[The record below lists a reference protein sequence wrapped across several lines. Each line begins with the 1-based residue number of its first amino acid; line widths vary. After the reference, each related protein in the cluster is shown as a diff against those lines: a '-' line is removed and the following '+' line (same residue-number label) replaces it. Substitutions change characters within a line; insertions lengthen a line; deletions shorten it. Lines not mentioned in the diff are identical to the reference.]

1 MEVEEQHENR
11 DVIAMRIVHLS
22 YVNVSGETDPVQ
34 WLKKIRFY
42 TGIPEQ
48 MSSDHDVHSIHCIGD
63 FGGVQYQNV
72 SYHFFRLDGW
82 RRIYPSKV
90 HSHVASLK
98 PDIIVV
104 HGLHFPWQVL
114 LLKKQLSGAVKI
126 FIQHHAEKPF
136 SDFRKLFQKRVDEFV
151 SGYFF
156 TAKGLAASWI
166 ESGIISSSEKIIEV
180 MEGST
185 SFLPADR
192 NAAKKQIGI
201 SGKRLYLWVGR
212 LDFNKDPETLIKS
225 FIPFAK
231 ANPQVALCI
240 IHKDDDLLPEVEK
253 LLSGGHEN
261 IKLVGKVDHEKM
273 DHWYNAADFIIST
286 SHYEG
291 SGLSVCEAMACGCI
305 PILSDIPSF
314 RMMTANNSVGII
326 FSPGN
331 IESLTKALHQSNN
344 FDVERER
351 EKVLLQFR
359 KNLSFEGI
367 AKKMIDAFKS
377 AT

>member
-1 MEVEEQHENR
+1 
-11 DVIAMRIVHLS
+11 MRVVHLS
-22 YVNVSGETDPVQ
+22 YVNVSGVTDPVE

-48 MSSDHDVHSIHCIGD
+48 MSRDHDVHSIHCIGD
-63 FGGVQYQNV
+63 FGGVRYQNV
-72 SYHFFRLDGW
+72 SYHFFRLAGLK
-82 RRIYPSKV
+82 RIYPSKI
-90 HSHVASLK
+90 HRYVASLK
-98 PDIIVV
+98 PDVVVV

-114 LLKKQLSGAVKI
+114 LLKRQLSNSVRI

-136 SDFRKLFQKRVDEFV
+136 SDFRKTLQKRVDKFV

-156 TAKGLAASWI
+156 TAKGLASSWI
-166 ESGIISSSEKIIEV
+166 DSGIISSAEKIVEV

-192 NAAKKQIGI
+192 NAAKKLMGI
-201 SGKRLYLWVGR
+201 SGSHVYLWVGR
-212 LDFNKDPETLIKS
+212 LDSNKDPETLIKA
-225 FIPFAK
+225 FIPLAK
-231 ANPQVALCI
+231 ANPQASLYV
-240 IHKDDDLLPEVEK
+240 IHQEDDLLSEVKK
-253 LLSGGHEN
+253 LLSGGFEN
-261 IKLVGKVDHEKM
+261 IKLIGKVDHEKM
-273 DHWYNAADFIIST
+273 ERWYNAADFIIST

-291 SGLSVCEAMACGCI
+291 SGFSVCEAMASGCI

-314 RMMTANNSVGII
+314 RMMTADNSVGIT

-331 IESLTKALHQSNN
+331 VESLTKALHKSNN
-344 FDVERER
+344 LDIARER

-367 AKKMIDAFKS
+367 AKKMIDAFTS
-377 AT
+377 AK